1 MYDTICALVLA
12 ADTKR
17 QGGCPLLRSTPVCSI
32 NMSDSDA
39 SIARQISNGIT
50 TVIEQVV
57 FCEETFGLN
66 RIF

>member
-1 MYDTICALVLA
+1 MSSA
-12 ADTKR
+12 
-17 QGGCPLLRSTPVCSI
+17 QI

-57 FCEETFGLN
+57 FYEETFGLN

>member
-1 MYDTICALVLA
+1 MSSA
-12 ADTKR
+12 
-17 QGGCPLLRSTPVCSI
+17 QI

-66 RIF
+66 RIFQTLT